1 MPENDTNNSTGV
13 TTSIQLYT
21 LRNLPDS
28 VPQLI
33 QRVGGV
39 DNNGA
44 PGYDAVEFA
53 GLGDAD
59 PSEIATILD
68 QNELSAPSAHIG
80 FDPIENDF
88 EATVDAYSQL
98 GCDTFIIPYIGPSQF
113 SSREKVNDL
122 AERINSAADRLEEE
136 DIRLGY
142 HNHNHEFQMLGDQTA
157 YDVLVEATDD
167 HVIFEVDVG
176 WVLAAG
182 HDPVDHISRYS
193 DRVELIHMKDMTVD
207 GDQHD
212 FAEIGEGDVDM
223 REVAE
228 TARNVANVDVLV
240 YEHDQPGSPASSTST
255 GAGFLSLVD
264 GSQDLECID
273 ISDIGGENYNGNL
286 SKSA

>member
-1 MPENDTNNSTGV
+1 MAETDDNNSTGV
-13 TTSIQLYT
+13 TISIQLYT

-28 VPQLI
+28 VPQLV

-59 PSEIATILD
+59 PSEVATILD
-68 QNELSAPSAHIG
+68 QNDLSAPSAHIG

-88 EATVDAYSQL
+88 EATVDAYSQV

-113 SSREKVNDL
+113 SSREKVNEL
-122 AERINSAADRLEEE
+122 AERLNSAAARLEEE

-167 HVIFEVDVG
+167 RVILEVDVG
-176 WVLAAG
+176 WVLVAG
-182 HDPVDHISRYS
+182 YDPADLISRYS
-193 DRVELIHMKDMTVD
+193 DRVELIHMKDMTGD
-207 GDQHD
+207 NDQHA

-228 TARNVANVDVLV
+228 TARNVADVDVLV
-240 YEHDQPGSPASSTST
+240 YEHDQPDNPASSAST

-264 GSQDLECID
+264 GSQNLECIG
-273 ISDIGGENYNGNL
+273 ISDIGGENYDGDL
-286 SKSA
+286 SEST

>member
-1 MPENDTNNSTGV
+1 MAENDTNNSTGV

-33 QRVGGV
+33 RRVGGV

-68 QNELSAPSAHIG
+68 QNGLSAPSAHIG

-113 SSREKVNDL
+113 SSREKVNEL
-122 AERINSAADRLEEE
+122 AERLNSAAAQLAEE

-167 HVIFEVDVG
+167 RVIFEVDVG
-176 WVLAAG
+176 WVLVG
-182 HDPVDHISRYS
+182 GYDPAELISRYS
-193 DRVELIHMKDMTVD
+193 ARVELIHMKDMTVD

-223 REVAE
+223 REAAE

-240 YEHDQPGSPASSTST
+240 YENDEPNSPASSTST

-264 GSQDLECID
+264 GSQDIECID
-273 ISDIGGENYNGNL
+273 ISDIGEENYDGNL
-286 SKSA
+286 SEST